1 MRILASILL
10 ALLLLA
16 SPVAE
21 ASAYAEI
28 SGRVVGVTDGD
39 TIRLLTPDN
48 QQVKVRLAEIDAPEK
63 DQPYGMK
70 AKQALAALCFSKNV
84 RAVVVDHDRYGRTV
98 ARLYVGGTDI
108 NAAMVR
114 QGAAWVY
121 LKYLHDRSLL
131 AVEQGARAAK
141 RGLWALQDDQRLP
154 PWEWRKDEKE
164 RRGR

>member
-1 MRILASILL
+1 MRILASIIL
-10 ALLLLA
+10 ALLL
-16 SPVAE
+16 VAP
-21 ASAYAEI
+21 SAARATTYAEI
-28 SGRVVGVTDGD
+28 SGRVVGITDGD

-70 AKQALAALCFSKNV
+70 AKQALSALCFSKTV

-98 ARLYVGGTDI
+98 ARLYTGATDI
-108 NAAMVR
+108 NAEMVR

-131 AVEQGARAAK
+131 AVEQEARDAK
-141 RGLWALQDDQRLP
+141 RGLWALQDDQRMP